1 MAVVETHARSLSD
14 GVRRGMMGRCPNC
27 GQGRL
32 FSGYLSVEPTCE
44 ACGHDLARYRADDGP
59 AYVTILLVGH
69 LIVAPLLCFRFI
81 WTWNPVLVV
90 ALTCSG
96 VLAATLAILPRVK
109 GGFIGAL
116 WATNANPLQ

>member
-1 MAVVETHARSLSD
+1 MTVAGADSRSLAQ
-14 GVRRGMMGRCPNC
+14 GVRRGLLGRCPNC

-32 FSGYLSVEPTCE
+32 FKGYLSVQPHCE

-69 LIVAPLLCFRFI
+69 LVVAPLLCFRFI

-96 VLAATLAILPRVK
+96 VLAATLALLPRVK

-116 WATNANPLQ
+116 WALNSHPVQ